1 MLHLVQTRYGP
12 LKIAVDICELH
23 SVLTQDEARG
33 ITLIDAGPWLGL
45 EAELPG
51 QRRHIGLLA
60 QHNGPPLGVYLGQIE
75 RSFSVSASALYPL
88 SAWIKAQ
95 LCPLLHSACLFD
107 PSGEAIWLLNTSALL
122 ASYHQT
128 ALDLRAPPQD

>member
-12 LKIAVDICELH
+12 LKLAVDIRALH

-45 EAELPG
+45 TPERPE
-51 QRRHIGLLA
+51 RRQHIGLLA
-60 QHNGPPLGVYLGQIE
+60 QNHGPPQGVYLGQIE

-88 SAWIKAQ
+88 SEWIKAQ
-95 LCPLLHSACLFD
+95 LCPLLHTACLLD
-107 PSGEAIWLLNTSALL
+107 SSGEAIWLLNTSALL
-122 ASYHQT
+122 ALHHET
-128 ALDLRAPPQD
+128 ARA